1 MLHFENSSYLL
12 DTSPLSIISFANIF
26 SQYIACFS
34 SFYQSLSQSKAS
46 DFDVSNFFFIGHVFV
61 VKYEN
66 LLPSFRI

>member
-12 DTSPLSIISFANIF
+12 DTSPLSIISFANTF

-34 SFYQSLSQSKAS
+34 SYQGLSQSKAS
-46 DFDVSNFFFIGHVFV
+46 DFDVSNFFLIGHVFI